1 MLLQLEETGPNTAMV
16 ERSLSRG
23 AIRIQNPDHDLG
35 LGVRDPSHLLPLV
48 SAHGYSITMQAPA
61 LSLHQVLQLALELND
76 SHLARLLLAPFIWGW
91 LHFEIISTK
100 HNVSHRFVVGS
111 ENEILY
117 HPDGNQTIIEGWVRR
132 ATLCQLVAYHEERL

>member
-48 SAHGYSITMQAPA
+48 SAHGYCITMQAPSRCA
-61 LSLHQVLQLALELND
+61 VT
-76 SHLARLLLAPFIWGW
+76 AP
-91 LHFEIISTK
+91 
-100 HNVSHRFVVGS
+100 GS
-111 ENEILY
+111 AA
-117 HPDGNQTIIEGWVRR
+117 GTGAQ
-132 ATLCQLVAYHEERL
+132 